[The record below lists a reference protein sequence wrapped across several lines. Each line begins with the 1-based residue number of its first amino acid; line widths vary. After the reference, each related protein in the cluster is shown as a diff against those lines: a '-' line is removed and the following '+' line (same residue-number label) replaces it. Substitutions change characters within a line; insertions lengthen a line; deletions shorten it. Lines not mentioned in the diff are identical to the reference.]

1 MNRRTLGIAFCF
13 GTIFACAVLH
23 VASFLT
29 ILPVLSIV
37 VPVVLLTGAI
47 LCASRPGGWRNP
59 PAPRGKS
66 AVVGWIL
73 LIYAVLLFVH
83 FYRGTGGAT
92 NVEIVH
98 GQYAYMSKDTVIRP
112 ISEVEYRMFPPKLHA
127 S

>member
-47 LCASRPGGWRNP
+47 LCASRPGGWR
-59 PAPRGKS
+59 
-66 AVVGWIL
+66 IL
-73 LIYAVLLFVH
+73 L
-83 FYRGTGGAT
+83 
-92 NVEIVH
+92 
-98 GQYAYMSKDTVIRP
+98 RP
-112 ISEVEYRMFPPKLHA
+112 EVNLQSSDGY